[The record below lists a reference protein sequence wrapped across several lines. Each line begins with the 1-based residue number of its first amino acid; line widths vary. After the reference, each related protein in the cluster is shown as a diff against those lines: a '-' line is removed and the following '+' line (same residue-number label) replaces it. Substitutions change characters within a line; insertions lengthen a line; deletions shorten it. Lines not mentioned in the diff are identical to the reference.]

1 MTCDIHV
8 RNSLSLAWPR
18 ARTGSRLT
26 GLAGLTKRIPRRIR
40 DTCSQMS
47 RKLAGDGRAG
57 QLRSEP
63 KKRGEKTVALP
74 LPPRFFRNPLR
85 DERNFKT
92 WGGEGAINPTRRFV
106 KRVNYCEIINE
117 ERICV

>member
-57 QLRSEP
+57 QLRSKP

-74 LPPRFFRNPLR
+74 PPPVFFAILSEMSGILKR
-85 DERNFKT
+85 
-92 WGGEGAINPTRRFV
+92 GEGAINPTRRFV

-117 ERICV
+117 ERICVQ